1 MLKRVR
7 DRKLNPAQV
16 LVLGLLLTI
25 LIGTLLL
32 KLPFASTMPVSWLT
46 CFFTATSATT
56 VTGLVTVFNGTTFTL
71 FGNLVIL
78 LLIQLGGLGIMTFAV
93 LIFLL
98 MDKTIST
105 RNRLML
111 QEALNQSTIGGIV
124 RLVKRLFIFS
134 IVFEFIFAV
143 ILFFRW
149 WHVFGPVKSL
159 YYSIFHSISAFNNAG
174 FSLFPDSITRYVDD
188 PVINVCLCLLIIL
201 GGLGFTV
208 MNEIWEKKK
217 WRPLS
222 LHAKIMIIG
231 TIVFNLIAFV
241 FIFAFEA
248 HNTKTLGH
256 LSLGGKIW
264 ASVFQGV
271 VTRTAGFNSINIGDL
286 KPETLFFM
294 MIYMFI
300 GAGSVSTGGGI
311 KLTTFFALLFM
322 TGAYIR
328 KQREP
333 VILER
338 TISLRDIFKALAITV
353 IAFAAVLFAIFLVL
367 IFESD
372 RFPYL
377 NIAFEVVS
385 AFGTVGMS
393 TGITPHLNPA
403 SQFVIC
409 AMMIFGKL
417 GPLSIALS
425 LTSATRDDIRY
436 PKGKLF
442 IG

>member
-1 MLKRVR
+1 MKKILRKRQ
-7 DRKLNPAQV
+7 LNPAQI
-16 LVLGLLLTI
+16 LGLGLLLTI
-25 LIGTLLL
+25 LIGALLL
-32 KLPFASTMPVSWLT
+32 KLPIASKQPVSFLT

-56 VTGLVTVFNGTTFTL
+56 VTGLITVFNGTTYTL
-71 FGNLVIL
+71 FGNIVIL

-105 RNRLML
+105 RNRLVL
-111 QEALNQSTIGGIV
+111 QEALNQSTFGGIV
-124 RLVKRLFIFS
+124 LLVKRLFFFS
-134 IVFEFIFAV
+134 MFFEFLFAF

-149 WHVFGPVKSL
+149 LPEFGLTKSL
-159 YYSIFHSISAFNNAG
+159 YYSIFHAVSAFNNAG
-174 FSLFPDSITRYVDD
+174 FSLFPDSMTRYVSD
-188 PVINVCLCLLIIL
+188 PIINSCLSLLIIL

-208 MNEIWEKKK
+208 MNEIWDKKR
-217 WRPLS
+217 WRSLS
-222 LHAKIMIIG
+222 LHSKIMIIG
-231 TIVFNLIAFV
+231 TLAFNVVAFV
-241 FIFAFEA
+241 LIFAFEA
-248 HNTKTLGH
+248 HNPKTLEA
-256 LSLGGKIW
+256 LSPGGKVW
-264 ASVFQGV
+264 ASLFQGV
-271 VTRTAGFNSINIGDL
+271 VTRTAGFNSVNIGDL
-286 KPETLFFM
+286 KPETLFLM

-322 TGAYIR
+322 VGAYIR

-333 VILER
+333 VLLER
-338 TISLRDIFKALAITV
+338 TIVFPDIFKALAVTV
-353 IAFAAVLFAIFLVL
+353 IAFGTVLFAIFLIL

-372 RFPYL
+372 RFPFI

-403 SQFVIC
+403 SQLVIC

-425 LTSATRDDIRY
+425 LTSATTNAIRY